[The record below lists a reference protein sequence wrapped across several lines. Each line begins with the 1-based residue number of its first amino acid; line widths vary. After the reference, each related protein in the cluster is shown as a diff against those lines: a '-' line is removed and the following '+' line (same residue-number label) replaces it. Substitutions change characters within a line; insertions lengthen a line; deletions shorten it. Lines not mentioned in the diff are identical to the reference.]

1 MIELGN
7 VCNLHCNICPR
18 EYEYGKRM
26 DIGFMPLDNAK
37 NIQDQM
43 IPYLDSIGLT
53 GLGETMMYP
62 HLLDVL
68 KHIKKTQAVNRN
80 NSIDKRS
87 FQWLS

>member
-1 MIELGN
+1 
-7 VCNLHCNICPR
+7 
-18 EYEYGKRM
+18 M

-68 KHIKKTQAVNRN
+68 KHIKKRKP
-80 NSIDKRS
+80 SIVTTVSTNAHFNGYLNKVTPLLP
-87 FQWLS
+87 LSLIHI

>member
-1 MIELGN
+1 
-7 VCNLHCNICPR
+7 
-18 EYEYGKRM
+18 
-26 DIGFMPLDNAK
+26 
-37 NIQDQM
+37 M